1 MWAISVPAQVRQA
14 TIVPVEIPITQV
26 VRFTFRQTTITTT
39 ATTDT
44 TALPVTAIIA
54 TTILIITI
62 IIRPTVTTAPSLI
75 QVAAAAIQVD
85 LAVHVVEAAEA
96 ALIEEVVDN

>member
-26 VRFTFRQTTITTT
+26 VRFTFRQTTITT

-96 ALIEEVVDN
+96 ALIEAVVDN